1 MRLCV
6 FLAQSSHLSR
16 RQAGEY
22 IKKGRIKVN
31 GNIVKNPAYQV
42 KEFDKVEFEG
52 KALSRSKPLYII
64 FYKPVGVVSVF
75 KDRFAEKNLGDFIPE
90 KWGKVYPV
98 GRLDK
103 NSCGLMLLTND
114 GELCFRMSHPK
125 FQIEKEYEVKIN
137 TLLSDKNIRRMKEG
151 IEDGGDILR
160 VKYVRVLK
168 KSLNGSLISLLLTE
182 GRKREIRRIFKKLG
196 IKVLSLKRVRIGN
209 IRLGRL
215 RPGEYRFLKRE
226 QIRI

>member
-31 GNIVKNPAYQV
+31 GGIIKNPAYQV

-52 KALSRSKPLYII
+52 KTLSRSNPLYII

-75 KDRFAEKNLGDFIPE
+75 KDRFAEKNLGDFIP
-90 KWGKVYPV
+90 KRWGKVYPV